1 MEKNMNSNSK
11 KVKSIGRKISLIMA
25 LMLVVC
31 MIAAE
36 LIVIGFGSNMVKNL
50 IDSSLKNEVTADAGM
65 VNRELNATFYYLN
78 GVADSVE
85 QNDFSDEAALRAYLS
100 GTIGR
105 YDMIPTGAYL
115 ALNDGT
121 FIYPADAS
129 VEKGVDVSQK
139 AWYKEAMGYTN
150 KYFYYYDQPYFDNA
164 TGKLCAT
171 VQRHVHLK
179 DGREGAFVADLMIG
193 SVQKK
198 LMVTTDGMVLSYDK
212 KDACGKNLKDLKNDA
227 ILTGISK
234 VLNAKDGVVTKVDCG
249 HKYYMATSTIQGTNW
264 KVVIYAKTSE
274 VLATL
279 YHMVAILAIFT
290 IIVVAAVVFLMT
302 RIMNKLIKKPVNEL
316 TGNIDQI
323 AKGDFTVEVEAKG
336 NDEIAYMNTAMGDFI
351 QGMRTSLTDIKDV
364 SERLRS
370 DAHTS
375 QTTAEKLE
383 DAAENQSASMEQI
396 RGNVSNMAD
405 AVTEVAE
412 SATTLAQTI
421 EDVTEG
427 EQRIESSMNGL
438 VKKAEVGQQDMVT
451 VAEGMNNVVKS
462 MADMAEAV
470 TGVDEAAQR
479 INNIVD
485 MITAIS
491 SQTNLLSLNASI
503 DAARAGEVGRG
514 FAVVASEIGD
524 LAKNSAEATNQIADT
539 LTEIEKVIPTAENL
553 AATELEASE
562 SEITATEPEVSESEI
577 TATEPEAS
585 EPEVTATEP
594 EASESEVTTTEPEG
608 SESVADSLTSEVSVA
623 GARPTTVEINLPDFL
638 ADAIE
643 PEDTPEDLHSLGP
656 VVDRDIADYVDR
668 ASEGSAFEVEDL
680 DQLAMDSASDWT
692 ESELTEVST
701 SETVT
706 EPVFDS
712 EEVKEEAEPE
722 LVVTIPEPVE
732 TQIHVT
738 INGQSHVLSGKDNYM
753 FIDIFNVIDFDT
765 TQSHGRSVYTKVN
778 GQIAGYMDPLHE
790 GDTVE
795 IGWEEN

>member
-164 TGKLCAT
+164 TGNLCAT

-198 LMVTTDGMVLSYDK
+198 LKDVKLYETGKAMMVTTDGMVLSYDK
-212 KDACGKNLKDLKNDA
+212 KDACGKNLKDLKDDA

-302 RIMNKLIKKPVNEL
+302 RIMNQLIKKPVNEL

-503 DAARAGEVGRG
+503 EAARAGEVGRG

-524 LAKNSAEATNQIADT
+524 LAKNSAEATNQIAEII
-539 LTEIEKVIPTAENL
+539 TEMSSRVKLLSEKSETNSELINSNAEYVNSA
-553 AATELEASE
+553 AATFH
-562 SEITATEPEVSESEI
+562 EITSELSEATETLNEMAEKMNTVNDVANNMAAISEEQSASTQEI
-577 TATEPEAS
+577 SSTVDIVTEAARG
-585 EPEVTATEP
+585 VA
-594 EASESEVTTTEPEG
+594 ESSDHVAKAAN
-608 SESVADSLTSEVSVA
+608 SVADAVEV
-623 GARPTTVEINLPDFL
+623 IN
-638 ADAIE
+638 
-643 PEDTPEDLHSLGP
+643 SN
-656 VVDRDIADYVDR
+656 
-668 ASEGSAFEVEDL
+668 L
-680 DQLAMDSASDWT
+680 DCFM
-692 ESELTEVST
+692 
-701 SETVT
+701 
-706 EPVFDS
+706 
-712 EEVKEEAEPE
+712 
-722 LVVTIPEPVE
+722 I
-732 TQIHVT
+732 
-738 INGQSHVLSGKDNYM
+738 
-753 FIDIFNVIDFDT
+753 
-765 TQSHGRSVYTKVN
+765 
-778 GQIAGYMDPLHE
+778 
-790 GDTVE
+790 
-795 IGWEEN
+795 